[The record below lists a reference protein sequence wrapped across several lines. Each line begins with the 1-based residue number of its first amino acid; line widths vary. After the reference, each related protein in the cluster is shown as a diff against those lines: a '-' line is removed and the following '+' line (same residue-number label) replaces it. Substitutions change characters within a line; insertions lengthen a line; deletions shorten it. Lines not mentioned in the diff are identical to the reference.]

1 MQQRACRAER
11 PENQA
16 EPMDVLSHRAALPAK
31 RASSP
36 AMADASRAAH
46 ARGLTL
52 GGRGADSSSM
62 SPLPSLTASGLGL
75 LDRADRRLAESAR
88 TFTRSAETGDASAAA
103 DVPAAT
109 ATPETDVVDAAVG
122 VIYGRNAFEIG
133 VKLIEIG
140 RDTEKLL
147 LDVVA

>member
-1 MQQRACRAER
+1 
-11 PENQA
+11 
-16 EPMDVLSHRAALPAK
+16 MD
-31 RASSP
+31 
-36 AMADASRAAH
+36 
-46 ARGLTL
+46 
-52 GGRGADSSSM
+52 
-62 SPLPSLTASGLGL
+62 PLPSLTASGLGL
-75 LDRADRRLAESAR
+75 LNSADRRLAESAR

-103 DVPAAT
+103 AT

-122 VIYGRNAFEIG
+122 VIYGRSAFEIG